1 MRVLIVEDEP
11 LLADAI
17 GAGFRLEAIA
27 SDIVNDGEAALERLS
42 INDYDVVV
50 LDRDIPGVHGD
61 DVCAR
66 VAADPDG
73 PPVLMLTAA
82 GSLRD
87 RVGGLQLGAD
97 DYLTKPF
104 EFEELV
110 ARVRTLARRRGRS
123 LPPVLLAGDLRL
135 DAHRR
140 EVYRG
145 DRYVKLSRKE
155 FAVLETL
162 MQAQGGVLSAE
173 QLLERAWDENA
184 DPFTNAV
191 RITISV
197 LRKKLGDPAAIV
209 TVPGVGYRVA
219 AEVASSTDAEVGGS
233 EAAGAPGHG
242 G

>member
-1 MRVLIVEDEP
+1 
-11 LLADAI
+11 
-17 GAGFRLEAIA
+17 
-27 SDIVNDGEAALERLS
+27 
-42 INDYDVVV
+42 
-50 LDRDIPGVHGD
+50 
-61 DVCAR
+61 
-66 VAADPDG
+66 
-73 PPVLMLTAA
+73 MLTAA

-145 DRYVKLSRKE
+145 DSYVKLSRKE

-197 LRKKLGDPAAIV
+197 LRKKLGDPAAISDRAGRRL
-209 TVPGVGYRVA
+209 PGGR
-219 AEVASSTDAEVGGS
+219 
-233 EAAGAPGHG
+233 
-242 G
+242 